1 MSNYFYDTNLVIT
14 KYNIAKDGELKDLE
28 INGQNIQLGGEVA
41 RQSNKAVTIS
51 SSVVIEPSDGYE
63 TMDKVTATLS
73 VPLYAWKYSS
83 NYIYSRTIPTAA
95 GSVDIITSPVLDD
108 ATGTYVPGS
117 EAQTHDIWK
126 IGTNFYNSN
135 LSAGTAP
142 AGTPG
147 TPVDLGDVV
156 IASDTKWY
164 MKDSTSWYE
173 VLELETDQA
182 VLSSDAVSDATLLSE
197 LEAATAVE
205 LDYVE
210 YTEAAVPAGITYSGN
225 IYERYDTGDY
235 TIE

>member
-1 MSNYFYDTNLVIT
+1 MSNYFYDTNLAIT

-28 INGQNIQLGGEVA
+28 INGQDIQLGGEVA

-51 SSVVIEPSDGYE
+51 SSEVIEPSDGYE

-95 GSVDIITSPVLDD
+95 GTVNVITTPVLDD
-108 ATGTYVPGS
+108 TTGTYGPGS

-142 AGTPG
+142 AGTAG

-156 IASDTKWY
+156 IATDTKWY

-173 VLELETDQA
+173 VVELETDQA
-182 VLSSDAVSDATLLSE
+182 VLSNTAVSDAALLAE

-225 IYERYDTGDY
+225 IYERYATGDY

>member
-1 MSNYFYDTNLVIT
+1 MSNYFYDTNLAIT

-51 SSVVIEPSDGYE
+51 SSVVIEPSTGYE

-95 GSVDIITSPVLDD
+95 GSVNIITTPVLDD
-108 ATGTYVPGS
+108 ATGTYGTGS
-117 EAQTHDIWK
+117 EAQSHDIWK
-126 IGTNFYNSN
+126 IGTTFYNSD
-135 LSAGTAP
+135 LSTGTAP
-142 AGTPG
+142 AGSAG

-156 IASDTKWY
+156 IATDTKWY
-164 MKDSTSWYE
+164 MKDSDSWYE
-173 VLELETDQA
+173 VVELETDQA
-182 VLSSDAVSDATLLSE
+182 VLSSDAVSDATLLAE
-197 LEAATAVE
+197 LEAATAAE

-210 YTEAAVPAGITYSGN
+210 YTEPAVPAGITYSGN
-225 IYERYDTGDY
+225 IYERYTTGDY
-235 TIE
+235 TVE